1 MAEQDVR
8 FTCKNSD
15 CGMVNKVRLDTSL
28 VGRQKILMY
37 CCNCGVV
44 NMPQSVEK
52 KNNENWLPCII
63 FDGIEKDL
71 PTGFVKSATGERWTD
86 VNGKHLTRAEFAQL
100 HGVDPWTIFCSAER
114 NKDKDICRNY
124 PNRCQEKRRI
134 ILNPKTDSDVPS
146 DRL

>member
-8 FTCKNSD
+8 FTCKNPD
-15 CGMVNKVRLDTSL
+15 CGTVNNARVDTSQ

-37 CCNCGVV
+37 CCKCGFV

-52 KNNENWLPCII
+52 KNNENWLPCIL

-71 PTGFVKSATGERWTD
+71 PTGYVKSATGERWTD
-86 VNGKHLTRAEFAQL
+86 VNGKHLTRVEFAHL

-114 NKDKDICRNY
+114 NQGKDICKNY
-124 PNRCQEKRRI
+124 PDRCKEKRRTF
-134 ILNPKTDSDVPS
+134 LNPETDRATSS
-146 DRL
+146 GRI